1 MQQEIKGDERAER
14 LFQLLTD
21 VDMDYNP
28 VYPESRNRDLVLMG
42 YGSEEIRE
50 MRDRLAGLEVNDGI
64 DPETSVG
71 YQLYKRGQELTGA
84 AQSGLTEGSRAVQ
97 GAVSSAAENLAISSI
112 NPAAVLPVL
121 SLQGAGDAMGQSIE
135 KGESAG
141 KTLAGGAL
149 KFGAGWGINSVG
161 AADLAKTMG
170 SDYAKDTLAGQ
181 IAAKIQSLVGD
192 APFAKAHPTVAAALS
207 GGIDNA
213 MQAFVESY
221 ADKAIDAALGDEKA
235 AQSLFTTDT
244 LIAALESG
252 LSGGASGAMGGA
264 VGSVLAK
271 HNDGNASLL
280 GQAEYYDQLDKY
292 EKAVAAEK
300 KRQQRVEEPGMAS
313 EQQTAQEAA
322 KADSGLALSGASRQ
336 LPQSG
341 SPWQDGEAK
350 LDEKGSA
357 GRESDSPADKGG
369 GSENGE
375 GEAGEE
381 AKKPSPAERRRAF
394 GQMMSGEYK
403 DLADEMMQIAAQNL
417 EASPE
422 MRGLLEAIAEKYGTD
437 ATDLTALTDAIRN
450 GVVKDDAYFEKIA
463 MEKGISVK
471 TAREMDKLETQ
482 NKRLTAQQ
490 QAAQQMQKAAA
501 ERARIAQIQAKW
513 DAEAE
518 ALKAKYPEF
527 DREEVLANPEV
538 EKMMRAG
545 CSMEAAYRAAY
556 FDRLMARQTAATA
569 QQTEQGVLNRVQQR
583 ASRPAEN
590 GTRPGGAVQT
600 HLDVEHMSRKDR
612 EALERRVL
620 RGEIITL

>member
-1 MQQEIKGDERAER
+1 MIQI
-14 LFQLLTD
+14 
-21 VDMDYNP
+21 
-28 VYPESRNRDLVLMG
+28 VY
-42 YGSEEIRE
+42 
-50 MRDRLAGLEVNDGI
+50 EVN
-64 DPETSVG
+64 PENGRMMLRAAGHAG
-71 YQLYKRGQELTGA
+71 YAEKGKDIVCAG
-84 AQSGLTEGSRAVQ
+84 
-97 GAVSSAAENLAISSI
+97 VSALMQTLAYSAAEDENTSASCREIGGTNEMRILADSTPDMLAKFELVADGLILLA
-112 NPAAVLPVL
+112 NAYPKNVNFQKVCVGCDAAME
-121 SLQGAGDAMGQSIE
+121 LQLFAEGGDGGSGAGETSQ
-135 KGESAG
+135 SAG
-141 KTLAGGAL
+141 ADSSPSRGAL
-149 KFGAGWGINSVG
+149 GRTEN
-161 AADLAKTMG
+161 
-170 SDYAKDTLAGQ
+170 
-181 IAAKIQSLVGD
+181 
-192 APFAKAHPTVAAALS
+192 AALDEQGS
-207 GGIDNA
+207 TDP
-213 MQAFVESY
+213 
-221 ADKAIDAALGDEKA
+221 KAE
-235 AQSLFTTDT
+235 
-244 LIAALESG
+244 
-252 LSGGASGAMGGA
+252 
-264 VGSVLAK
+264 GS
-271 HNDGNASLL
+271 
-280 GQAEYYDQLDKY
+280 
-292 EKAVAAEK
+292 
-300 KRQQRVEEPGMAS
+300 
-313 EQQTAQEAA
+313 
-322 KADSGLALSGASRQ
+322 
-336 LPQSG
+336 
-341 SPWQDGEAK
+341 
-350 LDEKGSA
+350 
-357 GRESDSPADKGG
+357 

-403 DLADEMMQIAAQNL
+403 DLADEMMQNAVQIAAQNL

-450 GVVKDDAYFEKIA
+450 GVVKDDAYFERIA
-463 MEKGISVK
+463 MEKGISVR

>member
-1 MQQEIKGDERAER
+1 MIQVTYNEVGDEMILRAEGHAGYAEKGKDIVCAAVSVLMQTLACSVDANNTGNTFELSDGKNGNR
-14 LFQLLTD
+14 LTVQAPMSVLNRDKFDLVVEGLIRLAE
-21 VDMDYNP
+21 N
-28 VYPESRNRDLVLMG
+28 YPENVQFKKLCTKSVNVMDLQMFAEG
-42 YGSEEIRE
+42 GDGSG
-50 MRDRLAGLEVNDGI
+50 AG
-64 DPETSVG
+64 ETSQSAG
-71 YQLYKRGQELTGA
+71 ADSSPSRGAIGRTENA
-84 AQSGLTEGSRAVQ
+84 ALDEQGSTDPKAEGS
-97 GAVSSAAENLAISSI
+97 
-112 NPAAVLPVL
+112 
-121 SLQGAGDAMGQSIE
+121 
-135 KGESAG
+135 
-141 KTLAGGAL
+141 
-149 KFGAGWGINSVG
+149 
-161 AADLAKTMG
+161 
-170 SDYAKDTLAGQ
+170 
-181 IAAKIQSLVGD
+181 
-192 APFAKAHPTVAAALS
+192 
-207 GGIDNA
+207 
-213 MQAFVESY
+213 
-221 ADKAIDAALGDEKA
+221 
-235 AQSLFTTDT
+235 
-244 LIAALESG
+244 
-252 LSGGASGAMGGA
+252 
-264 VGSVLAK
+264 
-271 HNDGNASLL
+271 
-280 GQAEYYDQLDKY
+280 
-292 EKAVAAEK
+292 
-300 KRQQRVEEPGMAS
+300 
-313 EQQTAQEAA
+313 
-322 KADSGLALSGASRQ
+322 
-336 LPQSG
+336 
-341 SPWQDGEAK
+341 
-350 LDEKGSA
+350 
-357 GRESDSPADKGG
+357 

-403 DLADEMMQIAAQNL
+403 DLADEMMQNAVQIAAQNL

-482 NKRLTAQQ
+482 NRRLTAQQ
-490 QAAQQMQKAAA
+490 EAAAQMQKAAQ
-501 ERARIAQIQAKW
+501 ERARIAQIQARW

-612 EALERRVL
+612 EALEKRVL

>member
-1 MQQEIKGDERAER
+1 MIQVTYNEVGDEMILRAEGHAGYAEKGKDIVCAAVSV
-14 LFQLLTD
+14 LMQTLACSVGTCMGNDGKGFSVVCKKSNNNIAKFELVTDGLVLLQRE
-21 VDMDYNP
+21 
-28 VYPESRNRDLVLMG
+28 YPENVRYINATERKTK
-42 YGSEEIRE
+42 
-50 MRDRLAGLEVNDGI
+50 ALELQLFADGGAASTGDAAPAADNAAEGGA
-64 DPETSVG
+64 DPEATD
-71 YQLYKRGQELTGA
+71 
-84 AQSGLTEGSRAVQ
+84 
-97 GAVSSAAENLAISSI
+97 SAAE
-112 NPAAVLPVL
+112 
-121 SLQGAGDAMGQSIE
+121 
-135 KGESAG
+135 
-141 KTLAGGAL
+141 
-149 KFGAGWGINSVG
+149 
-161 AADLAKTMG
+161 G
-170 SDYAKDTLAGQ
+170 S
-181 IAAKIQSLVGD
+181 
-192 APFAKAHPTVAAALS
+192 
-207 GGIDNA
+207 
-213 MQAFVESY
+213 
-221 ADKAIDAALGDEKA
+221 
-235 AQSLFTTDT
+235 
-244 LIAALESG
+244 
-252 LSGGASGAMGGA
+252 
-264 VGSVLAK
+264 
-271 HNDGNASLL
+271 
-280 GQAEYYDQLDKY
+280 
-292 EKAVAAEK
+292 
-300 KRQQRVEEPGMAS
+300 
-313 EQQTAQEAA
+313 
-322 KADSGLALSGASRQ
+322 
-336 LPQSG
+336 
-341 SPWQDGEAK
+341 
-350 LDEKGSA
+350 
-357 GRESDSPADKGG
+357 

-381 AKKPSPAERRRAF
+381 AKKPSPAERRKAF

-403 DLADEMMQIAAQNL
+403 DLADEMMQNAVQIAAQNL

-501 ERARIAQIQAKW
+501 ERARIAQIQARW

-518 ALKAKYPEF
+518 ALQAKYPDF

>member
-1 MQQEIKGDERAER
+1 MIQI
-14 LFQLLTD
+14 
-21 VDMDYNP
+21 
-28 VYPESRNRDLVLMG
+28 VY
-42 YGSEEIRE
+42 
-50 MRDRLAGLEVNDGI
+50 EVN
-64 DPETSVG
+64 PENGRMMLRAAGHAG
-71 YQLYKRGQELTGA
+71 YAEKGKDIVCAG
-84 AQSGLTEGSRAVQ
+84 
-97 GAVSSAAENLAISSI
+97 VSALMQTLAYSAAEDENTSASCREIGGSNEMRILADNTPDMLAKFELVADGLILLANAYPKNVSFQKVCVGCD
-112 NPAAVLPVL
+112 AAME
-121 SLQGAGDAMGQSIE
+121 LQLFAEGGDGGSGAGETSQ
-135 KGESAG
+135 SAG
-141 KTLAGGAL
+141 ADSSPSRGAL
-149 KFGAGWGINSVG
+149 GRTENS
-161 AADLAKTMG
+161 A
-170 SDYAKDTLAGQ
+170 
-181 IAAKIQSLVGD
+181 
-192 APFAKAHPTVAAALS
+192 
-207 GGIDNA
+207 
-213 MQAFVESY
+213 
-221 ADKAIDAALGDEKA
+221 
-235 AQSLFTTDT
+235 
-244 LIAALESG
+244 
-252 LSGGASGAMGGA
+252 
-264 VGSVLAK
+264 
-271 HNDGNASLL
+271 
-280 GQAEYYDQLDKY
+280 
-292 EKAVAAEK
+292 
-300 KRQQRVEEPGMAS
+300 
-313 EQQTAQEAA
+313 
-322 KADSGLALSGASRQ
+322 
-336 LPQSG
+336 
-341 SPWQDGEAK
+341 
-350 LDEKGSA
+350 LDEQGSTDQKA
-357 GRESDSPADKGG
+357 EGS

-381 AKKPSPAERRRAF
+381 AKKPSPAERRKAF

-403 DLADEMMQIAAQNL
+403 DLADEMMQNAVQIAAQNL

-482 NKRLTAQQ
+482 NRRLTAQQ

-501 ERARIAQIQAKW
+501 ERARIAQIQARW

-518 ALKAKYPEF
+518 ALKARYPEF

-612 EALERRVL
+612 EALEKRVL
-620 RGEIITL
+620 RGEIIML

>member
-1 MQQEIKGDERAER
+1 MIQI
-14 LFQLLTD
+14 
-21 VDMDYNP
+21 
-28 VYPESRNRDLVLMG
+28 VY
-42 YGSEEIRE
+42 
-50 MRDRLAGLEVNDGI
+50 EVN
-64 DPETSVG
+64 PENGRMMLRAAGHAG
-71 YQLYKRGQELTGA
+71 YAEKGKDIVCAG
-84 AQSGLTEGSRAVQ
+84 
-97 GAVSSAAENLAISSI
+97 VSALMQTLAYSAAEDENTSASCREIGGSNEMRILADNTPDMLAKFEMVADGLILLANAYPKNVSFQKVCVGCD
-112 NPAAVLPVL
+112 AAME
-121 SLQGAGDAMGQSIE
+121 LQLFAEGGDGSGAGEISQ
-135 KGESAG
+135 SAG
-141 KTLAGGAL
+141 ADSSPSRGAL
-149 KFGAGWGINSVG
+149 GRTEN
-161 AADLAKTMG
+161 
-170 SDYAKDTLAGQ
+170 
-181 IAAKIQSLVGD
+181 
-192 APFAKAHPTVAAALS
+192 AALDEQGS
-207 GGIDNA
+207 TD
-213 MQAFVESY
+213 S
-221 ADKAIDAALGDEKA
+221 KAE
-235 AQSLFTTDT
+235 
-244 LIAALESG
+244 
-252 LSGGASGAMGGA
+252 
-264 VGSVLAK
+264 GS
-271 HNDGNASLL
+271 
-280 GQAEYYDQLDKY
+280 
-292 EKAVAAEK
+292 
-300 KRQQRVEEPGMAS
+300 
-313 EQQTAQEAA
+313 
-322 KADSGLALSGASRQ
+322 
-336 LPQSG
+336 
-341 SPWQDGEAK
+341 
-350 LDEKGSA
+350 
-357 GRESDSPADKGG
+357 

-381 AKKPSPAERRRAF
+381 AKKPSPAERRKAF

-403 DLADEMMQIAAQNL
+403 DLADEMMQNAVQIAAQNL

-501 ERARIAQIQAKW
+501 ERARIAQIQARW

-518 ALKAKYPEF
+518 ALQAKYPDF

>member
-1 MQQEIKGDERAER
+1 MIQVTYNEVGDEMILRAEGHAGYAEKGKDIVCAAVSVLMQTLACSVDADNTGNTFELSDGKNGNR
-14 LFQLLTD
+14 LTVQAPMSVLNRDKFDLVVEGLIRLAE
-21 VDMDYNP
+21 N
-28 VYPESRNRDLVLMG
+28 YPENVQFKKLCTKSVNVMDLQMFAEG
-42 YGSEEIRE
+42 GDGSG
-50 MRDRLAGLEVNDGI
+50 AG
-64 DPETSVG
+64 ETSQSAG
-71 YQLYKRGQELTGA
+71 ADSSPSRGALGRTENA
-84 AQSGLTEGSRAVQ
+84 ALDEQGSTDTKAEGS
-97 GAVSSAAENLAISSI
+97 
-112 NPAAVLPVL
+112 
-121 SLQGAGDAMGQSIE
+121 
-135 KGESAG
+135 
-141 KTLAGGAL
+141 
-149 KFGAGWGINSVG
+149 
-161 AADLAKTMG
+161 
-170 SDYAKDTLAGQ
+170 
-181 IAAKIQSLVGD
+181 
-192 APFAKAHPTVAAALS
+192 
-207 GGIDNA
+207 
-213 MQAFVESY
+213 
-221 ADKAIDAALGDEKA
+221 
-235 AQSLFTTDT
+235 
-244 LIAALESG
+244 
-252 LSGGASGAMGGA
+252 
-264 VGSVLAK
+264 
-271 HNDGNASLL
+271 
-280 GQAEYYDQLDKY
+280 
-292 EKAVAAEK
+292 
-300 KRQQRVEEPGMAS
+300 
-313 EQQTAQEAA
+313 
-322 KADSGLALSGASRQ
+322 
-336 LPQSG
+336 
-341 SPWQDGEAK
+341 
-350 LDEKGSA
+350 
-357 GRESDSPADKGG
+357 

-381 AKKPSPAERRRAF
+381 AKKPSPAERRKAF

-403 DLADEMMQIAAQNL
+403 DLADEMMQNAVQIAAQNL

-482 NKRLTAQQ
+482 NRRLTAQQ
-490 QAAQQMQKAAA
+490 EAAAQMQKAAQ
-501 ERARIAQIQAKW
+501 ERARIAQIQARW

-612 EALERRVL
+612 EALEKRVL
-620 RGEIITL
+620 RGEIITF

>member
-1 MQQEIKGDERAER
+1 MIQI
-14 LFQLLTD
+14 
-21 VDMDYNP
+21 
-28 VYPESRNRDLVLMG
+28 VY
-42 YGSEEIRE
+42 
-50 MRDRLAGLEVNDGI
+50 EVN
-64 DPETSVG
+64 PENGRMMLRAAGHAG
-71 YQLYKRGQELTGA
+71 YAEKGKDIVCAG
-84 AQSGLTEGSRAVQ
+84 
-97 GAVSSAAENLAISSI
+97 VSALMQTLAYSAAEDENTSASCREIGGSNEMRILADNTPDMLAKFELVADGLILLANAYPKNVSFQKVCVGCD
-112 NPAAVLPVL
+112 AAME
-121 SLQGAGDAMGQSIE
+121 LQLFAESGDGSAAAGETSQ
-135 KGESAG
+135 SAG
-141 KTLAGGAL
+141 ADSSPDRGAL
-149 KFGAGWGINSVG
+149 GRTEN
-161 AADLAKTMG
+161 
-170 SDYAKDTLAGQ
+170 
-181 IAAKIQSLVGD
+181 
-192 APFAKAHPTVAAALS
+192 AALDEQGS
-207 GGIDNA
+207 TDP
-213 MQAFVESY
+213 
-221 ADKAIDAALGDEKA
+221 KAE
-235 AQSLFTTDT
+235 
-244 LIAALESG
+244 
-252 LSGGASGAMGGA
+252 
-264 VGSVLAK
+264 
-271 HNDGNASLL
+271 
-280 GQAEYYDQLDKY
+280 
-292 EKAVAAEK
+292 
-300 KRQQRVEEPGMAS
+300 
-313 EQQTAQEAA
+313 
-322 KADSGLALSGASRQ
+322 
-336 LPQSG
+336 
-341 SPWQDGEAK
+341 
-350 LDEKGSA
+350 
-357 GRESDSPADKGG
+357 GG

-381 AKKPSPAERRRAF
+381 AKKPSPAERRKAF

-403 DLADEMMQIAAQNL
+403 DLADEMMQNAVQIAAQNL

-450 GVVKDDAYFEKIA
+450 GVVKDDAYFERIA
-463 MEKGISVK
+463 MEKGISVR

-556 FDRLMARQTAATA
+556 FDRLMAQQSAETA
-569 QQTEQGVLNRVQQR
+569 QRTEQGVLNRVQQR

-612 EALERRVL
+612 EALEKRVL

>member
-1 MQQEIKGDERAER
+1 MIQVTYNEVGDEMILRAEGHAGYAEKGKDIVCAAVSV
-14 LFQLLTD
+14 LMQTLACSVGTCMGNDGKGFSVVCKKSNNNIAKFELVTDGLVLLQRE
-21 VDMDYNP
+21 
-28 VYPESRNRDLVLMG
+28 YPENVRYINATERKTK
-42 YGSEEIRE
+42 
-50 MRDRLAGLEVNDGI
+50 ALELQLFADGGAASTGDAAPAADNAAEGGA
-64 DPETSVG
+64 DPEATD
-71 YQLYKRGQELTGA
+71 
-84 AQSGLTEGSRAVQ
+84 
-97 GAVSSAAENLAISSI
+97 SAAE
-112 NPAAVLPVL
+112 
-121 SLQGAGDAMGQSIE
+121 
-135 KGESAG
+135 
-141 KTLAGGAL
+141 
-149 KFGAGWGINSVG
+149 
-161 AADLAKTMG
+161 G
-170 SDYAKDTLAGQ
+170 S
-181 IAAKIQSLVGD
+181 
-192 APFAKAHPTVAAALS
+192 
-207 GGIDNA
+207 
-213 MQAFVESY
+213 
-221 ADKAIDAALGDEKA
+221 
-235 AQSLFTTDT
+235 
-244 LIAALESG
+244 
-252 LSGGASGAMGGA
+252 
-264 VGSVLAK
+264 
-271 HNDGNASLL
+271 
-280 GQAEYYDQLDKY
+280 
-292 EKAVAAEK
+292 
-300 KRQQRVEEPGMAS
+300 
-313 EQQTAQEAA
+313 
-322 KADSGLALSGASRQ
+322 
-336 LPQSG
+336 
-341 SPWQDGEAK
+341 
-350 LDEKGSA
+350 
-357 GRESDSPADKGG
+357 

-381 AKKPSPAERRRAF
+381 AKKPSPAERRKAF

-403 DLADEMMQIAAQNL
+403 DLADEMMQNAVQIAAQNL

-463 MEKGISVK
+463 MEKGISVR

-501 ERARIAQIQAKW
+501 ERARIAQIQARW

-556 FDRLMARQTAATA
+556 FDRLMARQTAETA

>member
-1 MQQEIKGDERAER
+1 MIQVTYNEVGDEMILRAEGHAGYAEKGKDIVCAAVSV
-14 LFQLLTD
+14 LMQTLACSVGTCMGNDGKGFSVVCKKSNNNIAKFELVTDGLVLLQRE
-21 VDMDYNP
+21 
-28 VYPESRNRDLVLMG
+28 YPENVRYINATERKTK
-42 YGSEEIRE
+42 
-50 MRDRLAGLEVNDGI
+50 ALELQLFADGGAASTGDAAPAADNAAEGGA
-64 DPETSVG
+64 DPEATD
-71 YQLYKRGQELTGA
+71 
-84 AQSGLTEGSRAVQ
+84 
-97 GAVSSAAENLAISSI
+97 SAAE
-112 NPAAVLPVL
+112 
-121 SLQGAGDAMGQSIE
+121 
-135 KGESAG
+135 
-141 KTLAGGAL
+141 
-149 KFGAGWGINSVG
+149 
-161 AADLAKTMG
+161 G
-170 SDYAKDTLAGQ
+170 S
-181 IAAKIQSLVGD
+181 
-192 APFAKAHPTVAAALS
+192 
-207 GGIDNA
+207 
-213 MQAFVESY
+213 
-221 ADKAIDAALGDEKA
+221 
-235 AQSLFTTDT
+235 
-244 LIAALESG
+244 
-252 LSGGASGAMGGA
+252 
-264 VGSVLAK
+264 
-271 HNDGNASLL
+271 
-280 GQAEYYDQLDKY
+280 
-292 EKAVAAEK
+292 
-300 KRQQRVEEPGMAS
+300 
-313 EQQTAQEAA
+313 
-322 KADSGLALSGASRQ
+322 
-336 LPQSG
+336 
-341 SPWQDGEAK
+341 
-350 LDEKGSA
+350 
-357 GRESDSPADKGG
+357 

-381 AKKPSPAERRRAF
+381 AKKPSPAERRKAF

-403 DLADEMMQIAAQNL
+403 DLADEMMQNAVQIAAQNL

-482 NKRLTAQQ
+482 NRRLTAQQ

-501 ERARIAQIQAKW
+501 ERARIAQIQARW
-513 DAEAE
+513 DAEAD

-600 HLDVEHMSRKDR
+600 HIDVEHMSRKDR

>member
-1 MQQEIKGDERAER
+1 MIQVTYNEVGDEMILRAEGHAGYAEKGKDIVCAAVSVLMQTLACSVDADNTGNTFELSDGKNGNR
-14 LFQLLTD
+14 LTVQAPMSVLNRDKFDLVVEGLSRLAE
-21 VDMDYNP
+21 N
-28 VYPESRNRDLVLMG
+28 YPENVQFKKLCTKSVNVMDLQMF
-42 YGSEEIRE
+42 
-50 MRDRLAGLEVNDGI
+50 A
-64 DPETSVG
+64 
-71 YQLYKRGQELTGA
+71 
-84 AQSGLTEGSRAVQ
+84 EG
-97 GAVSSAAENLAISSI
+97 G
-112 NPAAVLPVL
+112 
-121 SLQGAGDAMGQSIE
+121 
-135 KGESAG
+135 
-141 KTLAGGAL
+141 
-149 KFGAGWGINSVG
+149 
-161 AADLAKTMG
+161 
-170 SDYAKDTLAGQ
+170 
-181 IAAKIQSLVGD
+181 
-192 APFAKAHPTVAAALS
+192 
-207 GGIDNA
+207 
-213 MQAFVESY
+213 
-221 ADKAIDAALGDEKA
+221 
-235 AQSLFTTDT
+235 
-244 LIAALESG
+244 
-252 LSGGASGAMGGA
+252 
-264 VGSVLAK
+264 
-271 HNDGNASLL
+271 DGNGGS
-280 GQAEYYDQLDKY
+280 GDS
-292 EKAVAAEK
+292 
-300 KRQQRVEEPGMAS
+300 G
-313 EQQTAQEAA
+313 
-322 KADSGLALSGASRQ
+322 SGLALSGASRQ

-357 GRESDSPADKGG
+357 GRESDSPADKGS

-381 AKKPSPAERRRAF
+381 AKKPSPAERRKAF

-403 DLADEMMQIAAQNL
+403 DLADEMMQNAVQIAAQNL

-450 GVVKDDAYFEKIA
+450 GVVKDDAYFERIA
-463 MEKGISVK
+463 MEKGISVR

-513 DAEAE
+513 DAEAD

-612 EALERRVL
+612 EALEKRVL

>member
-1 MQQEIKGDERAER
+1 MIQVTYNEVGDEMILRAEGHAGYAEKGKDIVCAAVSV
-14 LFQLLTD
+14 LMQTLACSVGTCMGNDGKGFSVVCKKSNDDIAKFELVTDGLALLQRE
-21 VDMDYNP
+21 
-28 VYPESRNRDLVLMG
+28 YPENVRYINSTERKTK
-42 YGSEEIRE
+42 
-50 MRDRLAGLEVNDGI
+50 ALELQLFADGGAASTGDAAPAADNAAEGGA
-64 DPETSVG
+64 DPEATD
-71 YQLYKRGQELTGA
+71 
-84 AQSGLTEGSRAVQ
+84 
-97 GAVSSAAENLAISSI
+97 SAAE
-112 NPAAVLPVL
+112 
-121 SLQGAGDAMGQSIE
+121 
-135 KGESAG
+135 
-141 KTLAGGAL
+141 
-149 KFGAGWGINSVG
+149 
-161 AADLAKTMG
+161 G
-170 SDYAKDTLAGQ
+170 S
-181 IAAKIQSLVGD
+181 
-192 APFAKAHPTVAAALS
+192 
-207 GGIDNA
+207 
-213 MQAFVESY
+213 
-221 ADKAIDAALGDEKA
+221 
-235 AQSLFTTDT
+235 
-244 LIAALESG
+244 
-252 LSGGASGAMGGA
+252 
-264 VGSVLAK
+264 
-271 HNDGNASLL
+271 
-280 GQAEYYDQLDKY
+280 
-292 EKAVAAEK
+292 
-300 KRQQRVEEPGMAS
+300 
-313 EQQTAQEAA
+313 
-322 KADSGLALSGASRQ
+322 
-336 LPQSG
+336 
-341 SPWQDGEAK
+341 
-350 LDEKGSA
+350 
-357 GRESDSPADKGG
+357 

-381 AKKPSPAERRRAF
+381 AKKPSPAERRKAF

-403 DLADEMMQIAAQNL
+403 DLADEMMQNAVQIAAQNL

-482 NKRLTAQQ
+482 NRRLTAQQ

-501 ERARIAQIQAKW
+501 ERARIAQIQARW

-518 ALKAKYPEF
+518 ALKARYPEF

-612 EALERRVL
+612 EALEKRVL

>member
-1 MQQEIKGDERAER
+1 MIQVTYNEAGDEMILRAEGHAGYAEKGKDIVCAAVSVLMQTLAYSVDADNTGNTFELSDGKNGNR
-14 LFQLLTD
+14 LTVQAPMSVLNRNKFDLVVEGLIRLAE
-21 VDMDYNP
+21 N
-28 VYPESRNRDLVLMG
+28 YPENVQFKKLCTKSVNVMDLQMFAEG
-42 YGSEEIRE
+42 GDGSG
-50 MRDRLAGLEVNDGI
+50 AG
-64 DPETSVG
+64 ETSQSAG
-71 YQLYKRGQELTGA
+71 ADSSPSRGALGRTENSALDEQGSTDTKA
-84 AQSGLTEGSRAVQ
+84 EGS
-97 GAVSSAAENLAISSI
+97 
-112 NPAAVLPVL
+112 
-121 SLQGAGDAMGQSIE
+121 
-135 KGESAG
+135 
-141 KTLAGGAL
+141 
-149 KFGAGWGINSVG
+149 
-161 AADLAKTMG
+161 
-170 SDYAKDTLAGQ
+170 
-181 IAAKIQSLVGD
+181 
-192 APFAKAHPTVAAALS
+192 
-207 GGIDNA
+207 
-213 MQAFVESY
+213 
-221 ADKAIDAALGDEKA
+221 
-235 AQSLFTTDT
+235 
-244 LIAALESG
+244 
-252 LSGGASGAMGGA
+252 
-264 VGSVLAK
+264 
-271 HNDGNASLL
+271 
-280 GQAEYYDQLDKY
+280 
-292 EKAVAAEK
+292 
-300 KRQQRVEEPGMAS
+300 
-313 EQQTAQEAA
+313 
-322 KADSGLALSGASRQ
+322 
-336 LPQSG
+336 
-341 SPWQDGEAK
+341 
-350 LDEKGSA
+350 
-357 GRESDSPADKGG
+357 

-381 AKKPSPAERRRAF
+381 TKKPSPAERRKAF

-403 DLADEMMQIAAQNL
+403 DLADEMMQNAVQIAAQNL

-450 GVVKDDAYFEKIA
+450 GVVKDDAYFERIA
-463 MEKGISVK
+463 MEKGISVR

-501 ERARIAQIQAKW
+501 ERARIAQIQARW

-518 ALKAKYPEF
+518 ALQAKYPDF

>member
-1 MQQEIKGDERAER
+1 MIQI
-14 LFQLLTD
+14 
-21 VDMDYNP
+21 
-28 VYPESRNRDLVLMG
+28 VY
-42 YGSEEIRE
+42 
-50 MRDRLAGLEVNDGI
+50 EVN
-64 DPETSVG
+64 PENGRMMLRAAGHAG
-71 YQLYKRGQELTGA
+71 YAEKGKDIVCAG
-84 AQSGLTEGSRAVQ
+84 
-97 GAVSSAAENLAISSI
+97 VSALMQTLAYSAAEDENTSASCRQIGGTNEMRILADSTPDMLAKFELVADGLILLANAYPKNVSFQKVCVGCD
-112 NPAAVLPVL
+112 AAME
-121 SLQGAGDAMGQSIE
+121 LQLFAEGGDGGSGAGETSQ
-135 KGESAG
+135 SAG
-141 KTLAGGAL
+141 ADSSPSRGAL
-149 KFGAGWGINSVG
+149 GRTEN
-161 AADLAKTMG
+161 
-170 SDYAKDTLAGQ
+170 
-181 IAAKIQSLVGD
+181 
-192 APFAKAHPTVAAALS
+192 AALDEQGS
-207 GGIDNA
+207 TDP
-213 MQAFVESY
+213 
-221 ADKAIDAALGDEKA
+221 KAE
-235 AQSLFTTDT
+235 
-244 LIAALESG
+244 
-252 LSGGASGAMGGA
+252 
-264 VGSVLAK
+264 GS
-271 HNDGNASLL
+271 
-280 GQAEYYDQLDKY
+280 
-292 EKAVAAEK
+292 
-300 KRQQRVEEPGMAS
+300 
-313 EQQTAQEAA
+313 
-322 KADSGLALSGASRQ
+322 
-336 LPQSG
+336 
-341 SPWQDGEAK
+341 
-350 LDEKGSA
+350 
-357 GRESDSPADKGG
+357 

-381 AKKPSPAERRRAF
+381 AKKLSPAERRRAF

-403 DLADEMMQIAAQNL
+403 DLADEMMQNAVQIAAQNL

-501 ERARIAQIQAKW
+501 ERARIAQIQAQW

-527 DREEVLANPEV
+527 DREEVLANPDV

-612 EALERRVL
+612 EALEKRVL

>member
-1 MQQEIKGDERAER
+1 MIQVIYNEVGDEMILRAEGHAGYAEKGKDIVCAAVSV
-14 LFQLLTD
+14 LMQTLACSVGTCMGNDGKGFSVVCKKSNNNIAKFELVTDGLVLLQRE
-21 VDMDYNP
+21 
-28 VYPESRNRDLVLMG
+28 YPENVRYINATERKTK
-42 YGSEEIRE
+42 
-50 MRDRLAGLEVNDGI
+50 ALELQLFADGGAASTGDAAPAADNAAEGGA
-64 DPETSVG
+64 DPEATD
-71 YQLYKRGQELTGA
+71 
-84 AQSGLTEGSRAVQ
+84 
-97 GAVSSAAENLAISSI
+97 SAAE
-112 NPAAVLPVL
+112 
-121 SLQGAGDAMGQSIE
+121 
-135 KGESAG
+135 
-141 KTLAGGAL
+141 
-149 KFGAGWGINSVG
+149 
-161 AADLAKTMG
+161 G
-170 SDYAKDTLAGQ
+170 S
-181 IAAKIQSLVGD
+181 
-192 APFAKAHPTVAAALS
+192 
-207 GGIDNA
+207 
-213 MQAFVESY
+213 
-221 ADKAIDAALGDEKA
+221 
-235 AQSLFTTDT
+235 
-244 LIAALESG
+244 
-252 LSGGASGAMGGA
+252 
-264 VGSVLAK
+264 
-271 HNDGNASLL
+271 
-280 GQAEYYDQLDKY
+280 
-292 EKAVAAEK
+292 
-300 KRQQRVEEPGMAS
+300 
-313 EQQTAQEAA
+313 
-322 KADSGLALSGASRQ
+322 
-336 LPQSG
+336 
-341 SPWQDGEAK
+341 
-350 LDEKGSA
+350 
-357 GRESDSPADKGG
+357 

-403 DLADEMMQIAAQNL
+403 DLADEMMQNAVQIAAQNL

-501 ERARIAQIQAKW
+501 ERARIAQIQARW

-518 ALKAKYPEF
+518 ALQAKYPDF

-612 EALERRVL
+612 EALEKRVL
-620 RGEIITL
+620 RGEIIKL

>member
-1 MQQEIKGDERAER
+1 MIQVTYNEADDEMILRAEGHAGYAEKGKDIVCAAVSVLMQTLACSVDANNTGNTFELSDGKNGNR
-14 LFQLLTD
+14 LTVQAPMSVLNRDKFDLVVEGLIRLAE
-21 VDMDYNP
+21 N
-28 VYPESRNRDLVLMG
+28 YPENVQFKKLCTKSVNVMDLQLFAEG
-42 YGSEEIRE
+42 GDGSG
-50 MRDRLAGLEVNDGI
+50 AG
-64 DPETSVG
+64 ETSQSAG
-71 YQLYKRGQELTGA
+71 ADSSPSRGALGRTENSALDEQGSTDTKA
-84 AQSGLTEGSRAVQ
+84 EGS
-97 GAVSSAAENLAISSI
+97 
-112 NPAAVLPVL
+112 
-121 SLQGAGDAMGQSIE
+121 
-135 KGESAG
+135 
-141 KTLAGGAL
+141 
-149 KFGAGWGINSVG
+149 
-161 AADLAKTMG
+161 
-170 SDYAKDTLAGQ
+170 
-181 IAAKIQSLVGD
+181 
-192 APFAKAHPTVAAALS
+192 
-207 GGIDNA
+207 
-213 MQAFVESY
+213 
-221 ADKAIDAALGDEKA
+221 
-235 AQSLFTTDT
+235 
-244 LIAALESG
+244 
-252 LSGGASGAMGGA
+252 
-264 VGSVLAK
+264 
-271 HNDGNASLL
+271 
-280 GQAEYYDQLDKY
+280 
-292 EKAVAAEK
+292 
-300 KRQQRVEEPGMAS
+300 
-313 EQQTAQEAA
+313 
-322 KADSGLALSGASRQ
+322 
-336 LPQSG
+336 
-341 SPWQDGEAK
+341 
-350 LDEKGSA
+350 
-357 GRESDSPADKGG
+357 

-403 DLADEMMQIAAQNL
+403 DLADEMMQNAVQIAAQNL

-501 ERARIAQIQAKW
+501 ERARIAQIQARW

-518 ALKAKYPEF
+518 ALKAKYPDF
-527 DREEVLANPEV
+527 DREEVLANPDV

-612 EALERRVL
+612 EALEKRVL

>member
-1 MQQEIKGDERAER
+1 MIQVTYNEVGDEMILRAEGHAGFAEKGKDIVCAAVSV
-14 LFQLLTD
+14 LMQTLACSVGTCMGNDGKGFSVVCKKSNDDIAKFELVTDGLALLQRE
-21 VDMDYNP
+21 
-28 VYPESRNRDLVLMG
+28 YPENVRYINATERKTK
-42 YGSEEIRE
+42 
-50 MRDRLAGLEVNDGI
+50 ALELQLFADGGAASTGDAAPAADNAAEGGA
-64 DPETSVG
+64 DPEATD
-71 YQLYKRGQELTGA
+71 
-84 AQSGLTEGSRAVQ
+84 
-97 GAVSSAAENLAISSI
+97 SAAE
-112 NPAAVLPVL
+112 
-121 SLQGAGDAMGQSIE
+121 
-135 KGESAG
+135 
-141 KTLAGGAL
+141 
-149 KFGAGWGINSVG
+149 
-161 AADLAKTMG
+161 G
-170 SDYAKDTLAGQ
+170 SGSEDG
-181 IAAKIQSLVGD
+181 
-192 APFAKAHPTVAAALS
+192 
-207 GGIDNA
+207 
-213 MQAFVESY
+213 
-221 ADKAIDAALGDEKA
+221 ADK
-235 AQSLFTTDT
+235 
-244 LIAALESG
+244 
-252 LSGGASGAMGGA
+252 
-264 VGSVLAK
+264 
-271 HNDGNASLL
+271 
-280 GQAEYYDQLDKY
+280 
-292 EKAVAAEK
+292 
-300 KRQQRVEEPGMAS
+300 
-313 EQQTAQEAA
+313 
-322 KADSGLALSGASRQ
+322 
-336 LPQSG
+336 
-341 SPWQDGEAK
+341 
-350 LDEKGSA
+350 
-357 GRESDSPADKGG
+357 
-369 GSENGE
+369 GE

-381 AKKPSPAERRRAF
+381 AKKPSPAERRKAF

-403 DLADEMMQIAAQNL
+403 DLADEMMQNAVQIAAQNL

-463 MEKGISVK
+463 MEKGISVR

-501 ERARIAQIQAKW
+501 ERARIAQIQARW
-513 DAEAE
+513 DAEAD

-538 EKMMRAG
+538 GKMMRAG

>member
-1 MQQEIKGDERAER
+1 MIQVTYNEVGDEMILRAEGHAGYAEKGKDIVCAAVSVLMQTLACSVDADNTGNTFELSDGKNGNR
-14 LFQLLTD
+14 LTVQAPMSVLNRDKFDLVVEGLIRLAE
-21 VDMDYNP
+21 N
-28 VYPESRNRDLVLMG
+28 YPENVQFKKLCTKSVNVMDLQMFAEGGDGSGAGETSQSAGADSSPSRGALGRTENAALDEQG
-42 YGSEEIRE
+42 STDSEAEGSGSER
-50 MRDRLAGLEVNDGI
+50 
-64 DPETSVG
+64 
-71 YQLYKRGQELTGA
+71 
-84 AQSGLTEGSRAVQ
+84 
-97 GAVSSAAENLAISSI
+97 
-112 NPAAVLPVL
+112 
-121 SLQGAGDAMGQSIE
+121 
-135 KGESAG
+135 
-141 KTLAGGAL
+141 
-149 KFGAGWGINSVG
+149 
-161 AADLAKTMG
+161 
-170 SDYAKDTLAGQ
+170 
-181 IAAKIQSLVGD
+181 
-192 APFAKAHPTVAAALS
+192 
-207 GGIDNA
+207 
-213 MQAFVESY
+213 
-221 ADKAIDAALGDEKA
+221 
-235 AQSLFTTDT
+235 
-244 LIAALESG
+244 
-252 LSGGASGAMGGA
+252 
-264 VGSVLAK
+264 
-271 HNDGNASLL
+271 
-280 GQAEYYDQLDKY
+280 
-292 EKAVAAEK
+292 
-300 KRQQRVEEPGMAS
+300 
-313 EQQTAQEAA
+313 
-322 KADSGLALSGASRQ
+322 
-336 LPQSG
+336 
-341 SPWQDGEAK
+341 
-350 LDEKGSA
+350 
-357 GRESDSPADKGG
+357 
-369 GSENGE
+369 GE

-381 AKKPSPAERRRAF
+381 AKKLSPAERRRAF

-403 DLADEMMQIAAQNL
+403 DLADEMMQNAVQIAAQNL

-501 ERARIAQIQAKW
+501 ERARIAQIQARW
-513 DAEAE
+513 DAEAD

-600 HLDVEHMSRKDR
+600 HLDVEHMNRKDR

>member
-1 MQQEIKGDERAER
+1 MIQVTYNEVGDEMILRAEGHAGYAEKGKDIVCAAVSV
-14 LFQLLTD
+14 LMQTLACSVGTCMGNDGKGFSVVCKKSNNNIAKFELVTDGLVLLQRE
-21 VDMDYNP
+21 
-28 VYPESRNRDLVLMG
+28 YPENVRYINATERKTK
-42 YGSEEIRE
+42 
-50 MRDRLAGLEVNDGI
+50 ALELQLFADGGAASTGDAAPAADNAAEGGA
-64 DPETSVG
+64 DPEATD
-71 YQLYKRGQELTGA
+71 
-84 AQSGLTEGSRAVQ
+84 
-97 GAVSSAAENLAISSI
+97 SAAE
-112 NPAAVLPVL
+112 
-121 SLQGAGDAMGQSIE
+121 
-135 KGESAG
+135 
-141 KTLAGGAL
+141 
-149 KFGAGWGINSVG
+149 
-161 AADLAKTMG
+161 G
-170 SDYAKDTLAGQ
+170 S
-181 IAAKIQSLVGD
+181 
-192 APFAKAHPTVAAALS
+192 
-207 GGIDNA
+207 
-213 MQAFVESY
+213 
-221 ADKAIDAALGDEKA
+221 
-235 AQSLFTTDT
+235 
-244 LIAALESG
+244 
-252 LSGGASGAMGGA
+252 
-264 VGSVLAK
+264 
-271 HNDGNASLL
+271 
-280 GQAEYYDQLDKY
+280 
-292 EKAVAAEK
+292 
-300 KRQQRVEEPGMAS
+300 
-313 EQQTAQEAA
+313 
-322 KADSGLALSGASRQ
+322 
-336 LPQSG
+336 
-341 SPWQDGEAK
+341 
-350 LDEKGSA
+350 
-357 GRESDSPADKGG
+357 

-403 DLADEMMQIAAQNL
+403 DLADEMMQNAVQIAAQNL

-501 ERARIAQIQAKW
+501 ERARIAQIQARW

-538 EKMMRAG
+538 GKMMRAG

-600 HLDVEHMSRKDR
+600 HMDVEHMSRKDR
-612 EALERRVL
+612 EALEKRVL
-620 RGEIITL
+620 RGEIITF

>member
-1 MQQEIKGDERAER
+1 MIQVIYNEVEDAMILRAEGHAGFAPKGQDIVCAAVSV
-14 LFQLLTD
+14 LMQTLACSVGTCMGNDGKGFSVVCKKSNNNIAKFELVTDGLVLLQRE
-21 VDMDYNP
+21 
-28 VYPESRNRDLVLMG
+28 YPENVRYINATERKTK
-42 YGSEEIRE
+42 
-50 MRDRLAGLEVNDGI
+50 ALELQLFADGGAASTGDAAPAADNAAEGGA
-64 DPETSVG
+64 DPEATD
-71 YQLYKRGQELTGA
+71 
-84 AQSGLTEGSRAVQ
+84 
-97 GAVSSAAENLAISSI
+97 SAAE
-112 NPAAVLPVL
+112 
-121 SLQGAGDAMGQSIE
+121 
-135 KGESAG
+135 
-141 KTLAGGAL
+141 
-149 KFGAGWGINSVG
+149 
-161 AADLAKTMG
+161 G
-170 SDYAKDTLAGQ
+170 S
-181 IAAKIQSLVGD
+181 
-192 APFAKAHPTVAAALS
+192 
-207 GGIDNA
+207 
-213 MQAFVESY
+213 
-221 ADKAIDAALGDEKA
+221 
-235 AQSLFTTDT
+235 
-244 LIAALESG
+244 
-252 LSGGASGAMGGA
+252 
-264 VGSVLAK
+264 
-271 HNDGNASLL
+271 
-280 GQAEYYDQLDKY
+280 
-292 EKAVAAEK
+292 
-300 KRQQRVEEPGMAS
+300 
-313 EQQTAQEAA
+313 
-322 KADSGLALSGASRQ
+322 
-336 LPQSG
+336 
-341 SPWQDGEAK
+341 
-350 LDEKGSA
+350 
-357 GRESDSPADKGG
+357 

-381 AKKPSPAERRRAF
+381 GKKPSPAERRKAF

-403 DLADEMMQIAAQNL
+403 DLADEMMQNAVQIAAQNL

-501 ERARIAQIQAKW
+501 ERARIAQIQAQW
-513 DAEAE
+513 DAEAD

-612 EALERRVL
+612 EALEKRVL

>member
-1 MQQEIKGDERAER
+1 MIQVTYNEVGDEMILRAEGHAGYAEKGKDIVCAAVSV
-14 LFQLLTD
+14 LMQTLACSVGTCMGNDGKGFSVVCKKSNNNIAKFELVTDGLVLLQRE
-21 VDMDYNP
+21 
-28 VYPESRNRDLVLMG
+28 YPENVRYINATERKTK
-42 YGSEEIRE
+42 
-50 MRDRLAGLEVNDGI
+50 ALELQLFADGGAASTGDAAPAADNAAEGGA
-64 DPETSVG
+64 DPEATD
-71 YQLYKRGQELTGA
+71 
-84 AQSGLTEGSRAVQ
+84 
-97 GAVSSAAENLAISSI
+97 SAAE
-112 NPAAVLPVL
+112 
-121 SLQGAGDAMGQSIE
+121 
-135 KGESAG
+135 
-141 KTLAGGAL
+141 
-149 KFGAGWGINSVG
+149 
-161 AADLAKTMG
+161 G
-170 SDYAKDTLAGQ
+170 S
-181 IAAKIQSLVGD
+181 
-192 APFAKAHPTVAAALS
+192 
-207 GGIDNA
+207 
-213 MQAFVESY
+213 
-221 ADKAIDAALGDEKA
+221 
-235 AQSLFTTDT
+235 
-244 LIAALESG
+244 
-252 LSGGASGAMGGA
+252 
-264 VGSVLAK
+264 
-271 HNDGNASLL
+271 
-280 GQAEYYDQLDKY
+280 
-292 EKAVAAEK
+292 
-300 KRQQRVEEPGMAS
+300 
-313 EQQTAQEAA
+313 
-322 KADSGLALSGASRQ
+322 
-336 LPQSG
+336 
-341 SPWQDGEAK
+341 
-350 LDEKGSA
+350 
-357 GRESDSPADKGG
+357 

-375 GEAGEE
+375 GEVGEE

-403 DLADEMMQIAAQNL
+403 DLADEMMQNAVQIAAQNL

-437 ATDLTALTDAIRN
+437 ATDLAALTDAIRN
-450 GVVKDDAYFEKIA
+450 GVVKDDAYFERIA
-463 MEKGISVK
+463 MEKGISVR

-583 ASRPAEN
+583 ASRPSEN

-600 HLDVEHMSRKDR
+600 RMDVEHMSRKDR

>member
-1 MQQEIKGDERAER
+1 MIQVTYNEVGDEMILRAEGHAGYAEKGKDIVCAAVSV
-14 LFQLLTD
+14 LMQTLACSVGTCMGNDGKGFSVVCKKSNNNIAKFELVTDGLVLLQRE
-21 VDMDYNP
+21 
-28 VYPESRNRDLVLMG
+28 YPENVRYINATERKTK
-42 YGSEEIRE
+42 
-50 MRDRLAGLEVNDGI
+50 ALELQLFADGGAASTGDAAPAADNAAEGGA
-64 DPETSVG
+64 DPEATD
-71 YQLYKRGQELTGA
+71 
-84 AQSGLTEGSRAVQ
+84 
-97 GAVSSAAENLAISSI
+97 SAAE
-112 NPAAVLPVL
+112 
-121 SLQGAGDAMGQSIE
+121 
-135 KGESAG
+135 
-141 KTLAGGAL
+141 
-149 KFGAGWGINSVG
+149 
-161 AADLAKTMG
+161 G
-170 SDYAKDTLAGQ
+170 S
-181 IAAKIQSLVGD
+181 
-192 APFAKAHPTVAAALS
+192 
-207 GGIDNA
+207 
-213 MQAFVESY
+213 
-221 ADKAIDAALGDEKA
+221 
-235 AQSLFTTDT
+235 
-244 LIAALESG
+244 
-252 LSGGASGAMGGA
+252 
-264 VGSVLAK
+264 
-271 HNDGNASLL
+271 
-280 GQAEYYDQLDKY
+280 
-292 EKAVAAEK
+292 
-300 KRQQRVEEPGMAS
+300 
-313 EQQTAQEAA
+313 
-322 KADSGLALSGASRQ
+322 
-336 LPQSG
+336 
-341 SPWQDGEAK
+341 
-350 LDEKGSA
+350 
-357 GRESDSPADKGG
+357 

-381 AKKPSPAERRRAF
+381 AKKPSPAERRKAF

-403 DLADEMMQIAAQNL
+403 DLADEMMQNAVQIAAQNL

-501 ERARIAQIQAKW
+501 ERARIAQIQAQW
-513 DAEAE
+513 DAEAD

-538 EKMMRAG
+538 GKMMRAG

>member
-1 MQQEIKGDERAER
+1 MIQVTYNEAGNEMILRAEGHAGYAEKGKDIVCAAVSV
-14 LFQLLTD
+14 LMQTLACSVGTCMCNDGKVFSVVCKKSNDNIAKFELVTDGLALLQRE
-21 VDMDYNP
+21 
-28 VYPESRNRDLVLMG
+28 YPENVRYINATERKTK
-42 YGSEEIRE
+42 
-50 MRDRLAGLEVNDGI
+50 ALELQLFADGGAASTGDAAPATDNAAEGGA
-64 DPETSVG
+64 DPEATD
-71 YQLYKRGQELTGA
+71 
-84 AQSGLTEGSRAVQ
+84 
-97 GAVSSAAENLAISSI
+97 SAAE
-112 NPAAVLPVL
+112 
-121 SLQGAGDAMGQSIE
+121 
-135 KGESAG
+135 
-141 KTLAGGAL
+141 
-149 KFGAGWGINSVG
+149 
-161 AADLAKTMG
+161 G
-170 SDYAKDTLAGQ
+170 SGSEDG
-181 IAAKIQSLVGD
+181 
-192 APFAKAHPTVAAALS
+192 
-207 GGIDNA
+207 
-213 MQAFVESY
+213 
-221 ADKAIDAALGDEKA
+221 ADK
-235 AQSLFTTDT
+235 
-244 LIAALESG
+244 
-252 LSGGASGAMGGA
+252 
-264 VGSVLAK
+264 
-271 HNDGNASLL
+271 
-280 GQAEYYDQLDKY
+280 
-292 EKAVAAEK
+292 
-300 KRQQRVEEPGMAS
+300 
-313 EQQTAQEAA
+313 
-322 KADSGLALSGASRQ
+322 
-336 LPQSG
+336 
-341 SPWQDGEAK
+341 
-350 LDEKGSA
+350 
-357 GRESDSPADKGG
+357 
-369 GSENGE
+369 GE

-381 AKKPSPAERRRAF
+381 AKKLSPAERRRVF

-403 DLADEMMQIAAQNL
+403 DLADEMMQNAVQIAAQNL

-501 ERARIAQIQAKW
+501 ERARIAQIQARW
-513 DAEAE
+513 DAEAD

>member
-1 MQQEIKGDERAER
+1 MIQVTYNEVGDEMILRAEGHAGYAEKGKDIVCAAVSV
-14 LFQLLTD
+14 LMQTLACSVGTCMGNDGKGFSVVCKKSNNNIAKFELVTDGLVLLQRE
-21 VDMDYNP
+21 
-28 VYPESRNRDLVLMG
+28 YPENVRYINATERKTK
-42 YGSEEIRE
+42 
-50 MRDRLAGLEVNDGI
+50 ALELQLFADGGAASTGDAAPAADNAAEGGA
-64 DPETSVG
+64 DPEATD
-71 YQLYKRGQELTGA
+71 
-84 AQSGLTEGSRAVQ
+84 
-97 GAVSSAAENLAISSI
+97 SAAE
-112 NPAAVLPVL
+112 
-121 SLQGAGDAMGQSIE
+121 
-135 KGESAG
+135 
-141 KTLAGGAL
+141 
-149 KFGAGWGINSVG
+149 
-161 AADLAKTMG
+161 G
-170 SDYAKDTLAGQ
+170 S
-181 IAAKIQSLVGD
+181 
-192 APFAKAHPTVAAALS
+192 
-207 GGIDNA
+207 
-213 MQAFVESY
+213 
-221 ADKAIDAALGDEKA
+221 
-235 AQSLFTTDT
+235 
-244 LIAALESG
+244 
-252 LSGGASGAMGGA
+252 
-264 VGSVLAK
+264 
-271 HNDGNASLL
+271 
-280 GQAEYYDQLDKY
+280 
-292 EKAVAAEK
+292 
-300 KRQQRVEEPGMAS
+300 
-313 EQQTAQEAA
+313 
-322 KADSGLALSGASRQ
+322 
-336 LPQSG
+336 
-341 SPWQDGEAK
+341 
-350 LDEKGSA
+350 
-357 GRESDSPADKGG
+357 

-375 GEAGEE
+375 GEA
-381 AKKPSPAERRRAF
+381 AKKPSPAERRKAF

-403 DLADEMMQIAAQNL
+403 DLADEMMQNAVQIAAQNL

-463 MEKGISVK
+463 MEKGISVR

-501 ERARIAQIQAKW
+501 ERARIAQIQARW

-518 ALKAKYPEF
+518 ALKAKYPDF

>member
-1 MQQEIKGDERAER
+1 MIQVIYNEVEDAMILRAEGHAG
-14 LFQLLTD
+14 FAPKGQD
-21 VDMDYNP
+21 IVCAA
-28 VYPESRNRDLVLMG
+28 VSVLMQT
-42 YGSEEIRE
+42 
-50 MRDRLAGLEVNDGI
+50 LAC
-64 DPETSVG
+64 SVG
-71 YQLYKRGQELTGA
+71 TCMCNEGKRFSVVCKKSNDNIAKFEL
-84 AQSGLTEGSRAVQ
+84 V
-97 GAVSSAAENLAISSI
+97 
-112 NPAAVLPVL
+112 
-121 SLQGAGDAMGQSIE
+121 
-135 KGESAG
+135 
-141 KTLAGGAL
+141 
-149 KFGAGWGINSVG
+149 
-161 AADLAKTMG
+161 
-170 SDYAKDTLAGQ
+170 
-181 IAAKIQSLVGD
+181 
-192 APFAKAHPTVAAALS
+192 
-207 GGIDNA
+207 
-213 MQAFVESY
+213 
-221 ADKAIDAALGDEKA
+221 
-235 AQSLFTTDT
+235 TD
-244 LIAALESG
+244 
-252 LSGGASGAMGGA
+252 
-264 VGSVLAK
+264 
-271 HNDGNASLL
+271 
-280 GQAEYYDQLDKY
+280 
-292 EKAVAAEK
+292 
-300 KRQQRVEEPGMAS
+300 
-313 EQQTAQEAA
+313 
-322 KADSGLALSGASRQ
+322 GLALLQREYPENVRYINATEKKTKALELQLFAEGGDGSGAGETSQSAGADSSPSRGA
-336 LPQSG
+336 LG
-341 SPWQDGEAK
+341 RTENAA
-350 LDEKGSA
+350 LDEQGST
-357 GRESDSPADKGG
+357 DSKAEGS

-403 DLADEMMQIAAQNL
+403 DLADEMMQNAVQIAAQNL

-450 GVVKDDAYFEKIA
+450 GVVKDDAYFERIA
-463 MEKGISVK
+463 MEKGISVR

-501 ERARIAQIQAKW
+501 ERARIAQIQARW

-518 ALKAKYPEF
+518 ALKAKYPDF
-527 DREEVLANPEV
+527 DRDEVLANPDV

-612 EALERRVL
+612 EALEKRVL

>member
-1 MQQEIKGDERAER
+1 MIQVIYNEVEDAMILRAEGHAGFAPKGQDIVCAAVSVLMQTLACSVGTCMCNEGKR
-14 LFQLLTD
+14 FSVVCKKSNDNIAKFELVTDGLALLQRE
-21 VDMDYNP
+21 
-28 VYPESRNRDLVLMG
+28 YPENVRYINAT
-42 YGSEEIRE
+42 EKKTK
-50 MRDRLAGLEVNDGI
+50 ALELQLFADGGAASTGDAAPAADNAAEGGA
-64 DPETSVG
+64 DPEATD
-71 YQLYKRGQELTGA
+71 
-84 AQSGLTEGSRAVQ
+84 
-97 GAVSSAAENLAISSI
+97 SAAE
-112 NPAAVLPVL
+112 
-121 SLQGAGDAMGQSIE
+121 
-135 KGESAG
+135 
-141 KTLAGGAL
+141 
-149 KFGAGWGINSVG
+149 
-161 AADLAKTMG
+161 G
-170 SDYAKDTLAGQ
+170 S
-181 IAAKIQSLVGD
+181 
-192 APFAKAHPTVAAALS
+192 
-207 GGIDNA
+207 
-213 MQAFVESY
+213 
-221 ADKAIDAALGDEKA
+221 
-235 AQSLFTTDT
+235 
-244 LIAALESG
+244 
-252 LSGGASGAMGGA
+252 
-264 VGSVLAK
+264 
-271 HNDGNASLL
+271 
-280 GQAEYYDQLDKY
+280 
-292 EKAVAAEK
+292 
-300 KRQQRVEEPGMAS
+300 
-313 EQQTAQEAA
+313 
-322 KADSGLALSGASRQ
+322 
-336 LPQSG
+336 
-341 SPWQDGEAK
+341 
-350 LDEKGSA
+350 
-357 GRESDSPADKGG
+357 

-381 AKKPSPAERRRAF
+381 AKKPSPAERRKAF

-403 DLADEMMQIAAQNL
+403 DLADEMMQNAVQIAAQNL

-501 ERARIAQIQAKW
+501 ERARIAQIQARW

-518 ALKAKYPEF
+518 ALQAKYPDF

>member
-1 MQQEIKGDERAER
+1 MIQVTYNEVGDEMILRAEGHAGYAEKGKDIVCAAVSV
-14 LFQLLTD
+14 LMQTLACSVGTCMGNDGKGFSVVCKKSNNNIAKFELVTDGLVLLQRE
-21 VDMDYNP
+21 
-28 VYPESRNRDLVLMG
+28 YPENVRYINATERKTK
-42 YGSEEIRE
+42 
-50 MRDRLAGLEVNDGI
+50 ALELQLFADGGAASTGDAAPAADNAAEGGA
-64 DPETSVG
+64 DPEATD
-71 YQLYKRGQELTGA
+71 
-84 AQSGLTEGSRAVQ
+84 
-97 GAVSSAAENLAISSI
+97 SAAE
-112 NPAAVLPVL
+112 
-121 SLQGAGDAMGQSIE
+121 
-135 KGESAG
+135 
-141 KTLAGGAL
+141 
-149 KFGAGWGINSVG
+149 
-161 AADLAKTMG
+161 G
-170 SDYAKDTLAGQ
+170 S
-181 IAAKIQSLVGD
+181 
-192 APFAKAHPTVAAALS
+192 
-207 GGIDNA
+207 
-213 MQAFVESY
+213 
-221 ADKAIDAALGDEKA
+221 
-235 AQSLFTTDT
+235 
-244 LIAALESG
+244 
-252 LSGGASGAMGGA
+252 
-264 VGSVLAK
+264 
-271 HNDGNASLL
+271 
-280 GQAEYYDQLDKY
+280 
-292 EKAVAAEK
+292 
-300 KRQQRVEEPGMAS
+300 
-313 EQQTAQEAA
+313 
-322 KADSGLALSGASRQ
+322 
-336 LPQSG
+336 
-341 SPWQDGEAK
+341 
-350 LDEKGSA
+350 
-357 GRESDSPADKGG
+357 

-381 AKKPSPAERRRAF
+381 AKKPSPAERRKAF

-403 DLADEMMQIAAQNL
+403 DLADEMMQNAVQIAAQNL

-501 ERARIAQIQAKW
+501 ERARIAQIQARW

-518 ALKAKYPEF
+518 ALKAKYPDF
-527 DREEVLANPEV
+527 DRDEVLANPDV

-612 EALERRVL
+612 EALEKRVL

>member
-1 MQQEIKGDERAER
+1 MIQVTYNEAGDEMILRAEGHAGYAEKGKDIVCAAVSVLMQTLACSVDANNTGNTFELSDGKNGNR
-14 LFQLLTD
+14 LTVQAPMSVLNRDKFDLVVEGLIRLAE
-21 VDMDYNP
+21 N
-28 VYPESRNRDLVLMG
+28 YPENVQFKKLCTKSVNVMDLQLFAEG
-42 YGSEEIRE
+42 GDGSAA
-50 MRDRLAGLEVNDGI
+50 AG
-64 DPETSVG
+64 ETSQSAG
-71 YQLYKRGQELTGA
+71 ADSSPSRGALGRTENA
-84 AQSGLTEGSRAVQ
+84 ALDEQGSTDTKAEGS
-97 GAVSSAAENLAISSI
+97 
-112 NPAAVLPVL
+112 
-121 SLQGAGDAMGQSIE
+121 
-135 KGESAG
+135 
-141 KTLAGGAL
+141 
-149 KFGAGWGINSVG
+149 
-161 AADLAKTMG
+161 
-170 SDYAKDTLAGQ
+170 
-181 IAAKIQSLVGD
+181 
-192 APFAKAHPTVAAALS
+192 
-207 GGIDNA
+207 
-213 MQAFVESY
+213 
-221 ADKAIDAALGDEKA
+221 
-235 AQSLFTTDT
+235 
-244 LIAALESG
+244 
-252 LSGGASGAMGGA
+252 
-264 VGSVLAK
+264 
-271 HNDGNASLL
+271 
-280 GQAEYYDQLDKY
+280 
-292 EKAVAAEK
+292 
-300 KRQQRVEEPGMAS
+300 
-313 EQQTAQEAA
+313 
-322 KADSGLALSGASRQ
+322 
-336 LPQSG
+336 
-341 SPWQDGEAK
+341 
-350 LDEKGSA
+350 
-357 GRESDSPADKGG
+357 

-403 DLADEMMQIAAQNL
+403 DLADEMMQNAVQIAAQNL

-450 GVVKDDAYFEKIA
+450 GVVKDDAYFERIA
-463 MEKGISVK
+463 MEKGISVR

-612 EALERRVL
+612 EALEKRVL

>member
-1 MQQEIKGDERAER
+1 MIQVTYNEVGDEMILRAEGHAGYAEKGKDIVCAAVSVLMQTLACSVDEDNTGNTFELSDGKNGNR
-14 LFQLLTD
+14 LTVQAPMSVLNRDKFDLVMEGLIRLAE
-21 VDMDYNP
+21 N
-28 VYPESRNRDLVLMG
+28 YPENVQFKKLCTKPVNVMDLQLFAEG
-42 YGSEEIRE
+42 GDGSAA
-50 MRDRLAGLEVNDGI
+50 AG
-64 DPETSVG
+64 ETSQSAG
-71 YQLYKRGQELTGA
+71 ADSSPSRGALGRTENA
-84 AQSGLTEGSRAVQ
+84 ALDEQGSTDTKAEGS
-97 GAVSSAAENLAISSI
+97 
-112 NPAAVLPVL
+112 
-121 SLQGAGDAMGQSIE
+121 
-135 KGESAG
+135 
-141 KTLAGGAL
+141 
-149 KFGAGWGINSVG
+149 
-161 AADLAKTMG
+161 
-170 SDYAKDTLAGQ
+170 
-181 IAAKIQSLVGD
+181 
-192 APFAKAHPTVAAALS
+192 
-207 GGIDNA
+207 
-213 MQAFVESY
+213 
-221 ADKAIDAALGDEKA
+221 
-235 AQSLFTTDT
+235 
-244 LIAALESG
+244 
-252 LSGGASGAMGGA
+252 
-264 VGSVLAK
+264 
-271 HNDGNASLL
+271 
-280 GQAEYYDQLDKY
+280 
-292 EKAVAAEK
+292 
-300 KRQQRVEEPGMAS
+300 
-313 EQQTAQEAA
+313 
-322 KADSGLALSGASRQ
+322 
-336 LPQSG
+336 
-341 SPWQDGEAK
+341 
-350 LDEKGSA
+350 
-357 GRESDSPADKGG
+357 

-403 DLADEMMQIAAQNL
+403 DLADEMMQNAVQIAAQNL

-450 GVVKDDAYFEKIA
+450 GVVKDDAYFERIA
-463 MEKGISVK
+463 MEKGISVR

-518 ALKAKYPEF
+518 A
-527 DREEVLANPEV
+527 LANPEV

-612 EALERRVL
+612 EALEKRVL

>member
-1 MQQEIKGDERAER
+1 MIQI
-14 LFQLLTD
+14 
-21 VDMDYNP
+21 
-28 VYPESRNRDLVLMG
+28 VY
-42 YGSEEIRE
+42 
-50 MRDRLAGLEVNDGI
+50 EVN
-64 DPETSVG
+64 PENGRMMLRAAGHAG
-71 YQLYKRGQELTGA
+71 YAEKGKDIVCAG
-84 AQSGLTEGSRAVQ
+84 
-97 GAVSSAAENLAISSI
+97 VSALMQTLAYSAAEDENTSASCREIGGTNEMRILADSTPDMLAKFELVADGLILLA
-112 NPAAVLPVL
+112 NAYPKNVNFQKVCVGCDAAME
-121 SLQGAGDAMGQSIE
+121 LQLFAEGGDGGSGAGETSQ
-135 KGESAG
+135 SAG
-141 KTLAGGAL
+141 ADSSPSRGAL
-149 KFGAGWGINSVG
+149 GRTEN
-161 AADLAKTMG
+161 
-170 SDYAKDTLAGQ
+170 
-181 IAAKIQSLVGD
+181 
-192 APFAKAHPTVAAALS
+192 AALDEQGSTDPKAEGS
-207 GGIDNA
+207 G
-213 MQAFVESY
+213 
-221 ADKAIDAALGDEKA
+221 
-235 AQSLFTTDT
+235 
-244 LIAALESG
+244 
-252 LSGGASGAMGGA
+252 
-264 VGSVLAK
+264 
-271 HNDGNASLL
+271 
-280 GQAEYYDQLDKY
+280 
-292 EKAVAAEK
+292 
-300 KRQQRVEEPGMAS
+300 R
-313 EQQTAQEAA
+313 
-322 KADSGLALSGASRQ
+322 
-336 LPQSG
+336 
-341 SPWQDGEAK
+341 
-350 LDEKGSA
+350 
-357 GRESDSPADKGG
+357 
-369 GSENGE
+369 ENGE

-403 DLADEMMQIAAQNL
+403 DLADEMMQNAVQIAAQNL

-450 GVVKDDAYFEKIA
+450 GVVKDDAYFERIA
-463 MEKGISVK
+463 MEKGISVR

-612 EALERRVL
+612 EALEKRVL

>member
-1 MQQEIKGDERAER
+1 MIEASVMRTVGNDDKISYEVKAKGHAGAGKYGQDIVCAAVSVLMQTLANEVEEAARVGTVVLGAVAHGDGWMKVEVTPTRESCNMVEAWVELVQDGLDALAES
-14 LFQLLTD
+14 
-21 VDMDYNP
+21 
-28 VYPESRNRDLVLMG
+28 YPENVELVVNVRFADGKAPDPAQLPDMVSG
-42 YGSEEIRE
+42 KMNLQLFAEGGDGGTPAQAAADGSST
-50 MRDRLAGLEVNDGI
+50 
-64 DPETSVG
+64 DPEATD
-71 YQLYKRGQELTGA
+71 
-84 AQSGLTEGSRAVQ
+84 
-97 GAVSSAAENLAISSI
+97 SAAE
-112 NPAAVLPVL
+112 
-121 SLQGAGDAMGQSIE
+121 
-135 KGESAG
+135 
-141 KTLAGGAL
+141 
-149 KFGAGWGINSVG
+149 
-161 AADLAKTMG
+161 G
-170 SDYAKDTLAGQ
+170 S
-181 IAAKIQSLVGD
+181 
-192 APFAKAHPTVAAALS
+192 
-207 GGIDNA
+207 
-213 MQAFVESY
+213 
-221 ADKAIDAALGDEKA
+221 
-235 AQSLFTTDT
+235 
-244 LIAALESG
+244 
-252 LSGGASGAMGGA
+252 
-264 VGSVLAK
+264 
-271 HNDGNASLL
+271 
-280 GQAEYYDQLDKY
+280 
-292 EKAVAAEK
+292 
-300 KRQQRVEEPGMAS
+300 
-313 EQQTAQEAA
+313 
-322 KADSGLALSGASRQ
+322 
-336 LPQSG
+336 
-341 SPWQDGEAK
+341 
-350 LDEKGSA
+350 
-357 GRESDSPADKGG
+357 

-381 AKKPSPAERRRAF
+381 AKKPSPAERRKAF

-403 DLADEMMQIAAQNL
+403 DLADEMMQNAVQIAAQNL

-501 ERARIAQIQAKW
+501 ERARIAQIQARW
-513 DAEAE
+513 DAEAD
-518 ALKAKYPEF
+518 ALKAKYPDF
-527 DREEVLANPEV
+527 DRDEVLANPDV

-612 EALERRVL
+612 EALEKRVL

>member
-1 MQQEIKGDERAER
+1 MIQVTYNEVGDEMILRAEGHAGYAEKGKDIVCAAVSV
-14 LFQLLTD
+14 LMQTLACSVGTCMGNDGKGFSVVCKKSNNNIAKFELVTDGLVLLQRE
-21 VDMDYNP
+21 
-28 VYPESRNRDLVLMG
+28 YPENVRYINATERKTK
-42 YGSEEIRE
+42 
-50 MRDRLAGLEVNDGI
+50 ALELQLFADGGAASTGDAAPAADNAAEGGA
-64 DPETSVG
+64 DPEATD
-71 YQLYKRGQELTGA
+71 
-84 AQSGLTEGSRAVQ
+84 
-97 GAVSSAAENLAISSI
+97 SAAE
-112 NPAAVLPVL
+112 
-121 SLQGAGDAMGQSIE
+121 
-135 KGESAG
+135 
-141 KTLAGGAL
+141 
-149 KFGAGWGINSVG
+149 
-161 AADLAKTMG
+161 G
-170 SDYAKDTLAGQ
+170 S
-181 IAAKIQSLVGD
+181 
-192 APFAKAHPTVAAALS
+192 
-207 GGIDNA
+207 
-213 MQAFVESY
+213 
-221 ADKAIDAALGDEKA
+221 
-235 AQSLFTTDT
+235 
-244 LIAALESG
+244 
-252 LSGGASGAMGGA
+252 
-264 VGSVLAK
+264 
-271 HNDGNASLL
+271 
-280 GQAEYYDQLDKY
+280 
-292 EKAVAAEK
+292 
-300 KRQQRVEEPGMAS
+300 
-313 EQQTAQEAA
+313 
-322 KADSGLALSGASRQ
+322 
-336 LPQSG
+336 
-341 SPWQDGEAK
+341 
-350 LDEKGSA
+350 
-357 GRESDSPADKGG
+357 

-375 GEAGEE
+375 GEA
-381 AKKPSPAERRRAF
+381 AKKPSPAERRKAF

-403 DLADEMMQIAAQNL
+403 DLADEMMQNAVQIAAQNL

-450 GVVKDDAYFEKIA
+450 GVVKDDAYFERIA
-463 MEKGISVK
+463 MEKGISVR

-590 GTRPGGAVQT
+590 GTHPGGAVQT